1 MNMSE
6 KSVGRNDEGEGGT
19 GGSAF
24 RVGLRRFS
32 QPTHERNF
40 ESTRLHS
47 REWGTG
53 RAANGAHS
61 PSESLRA
68 ELRVTESYVCVCLC
82 NTMLCC
88 VCVNA

>member
-53 RAANGAHS
+53 RAAKGPTPPPKAFA
-61 PSESLRA
+61 PSF
-68 ELRVTESYVCVCLC
+68 V
-82 NTMLCC
+82 
-88 VCVNA
+88 